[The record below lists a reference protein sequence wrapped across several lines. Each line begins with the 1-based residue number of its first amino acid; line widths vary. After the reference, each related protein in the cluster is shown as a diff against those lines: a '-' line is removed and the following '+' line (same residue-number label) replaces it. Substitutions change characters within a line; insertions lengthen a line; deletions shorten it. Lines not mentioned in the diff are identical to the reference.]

1 MPSEKTTKEKN
12 EEQFFTLNSDNININ
27 NLNSASLRD
36 SVNVYNMNMKLKEKN
51 EFLENK
57 TTELQN
63 TYNQALEIVK
73 NNQKH

>member
-63 TYNQALEIVK
+63 TYNQAL
-73 NNQKH
+73 